1 MAGGIY
7 LIQDDDR
14 LVEMIEQPYDSED
27 QIQELLETYPNL
39 LAGDEIDR
47 VQTLHGT
54 SVRRWLLISRD
65 LTIPAEED
73 NGSRWSIDHL
83 FLDQDSIPTLV
94 TVKRSRNAETRQ
106 KMIGQML
113 DNAANLGLYWP
124 IESIISQFEANC
136 RDQGRDPEQVFE
148 DFLGSDLNE
157 DGFWQKVK
165 TNLQA
170 GKLRLVFV
178 ADDIASPLR
187 RVVEFLNKQTDL
199 VEVLALEI
207 KQYVSQDGLKTLVPR
222 LIGQTA
228 EAQQKKSSATVER
241 RRWDQV
247 SFFEELHLRR
257 GEDETQIAQEIH
269 NWAKLQEPEVI
280 IQWGTGDVY
289 GGFTALLQQKEKGR
303 KQLKLFTVDIS
314 GRLEISS
321 NKYGSQPPFDQ
332 EEKWL
337 ELRNK
342 LSAIG
347 LSLPLEPTEYR
358 EPTLQLSNL
367 EDKTVLQQVLK
378 TFDWVISIIKA

>member
-1 MAGGIY
+1 MGGGIY

-14 LVEMIEQPYDSED
+14 LVEMMEQPYDSED

-39 LAGDEIDR
+39 LAGDEMNR
-47 VQTLHGT
+47 AQTRHGT

-65 LTIPAEED
+65 VTIPADED
-73 NGSRWSIDHL
+73 NGGRWSMDHL

-94 TVKRSRNAETRQ
+94 TVKRSRNVETRQ

-113 DNAANLGLYWP
+113 DNAANLGLNWP

-148 DFLGSDLNE
+148 EFIGSDLNE

-178 ADDIASPLR
+178 ADEITSPLR

-241 RRWDQV
+241 RRWDEV

-269 NWAKLQEPEVI
+269 NWAKIQEPEI
-280 IQWGTGDVY
+280 IIHWGTGDIY
-289 GGFTALLQQKEKGR
+289 GGFTALLNQKEKGR

-321 NKYGSQPPFDQ
+321 NKYGSQPPFD
-332 EEKWL
+332 
-337 ELRNK
+337 
-342 LSAIG
+342 
-347 LSLPLEPTEYR
+347 
-358 EPTLQLSNL
+358 
-367 EDKTVLQQVLK
+367 
-378 TFDWVISIIKA
+378 

>member
-1 MAGGIY
+1 MGGGIY

-14 LVEMIEQPYDSED
+14 LVELMEQPYDSED

-39 LAGDEIDR
+39 LAGDEVDR
-47 VQTLHGT
+47 VT
-54 SVRRWLLISRD
+54 SRRWLLIARD
-65 LTIPAEED
+65 ITIPAEED
-73 NGSRWSIDHL
+73 DGSRWSVDHL
-83 FLDQDSIPTLV
+83 FLDQDSIPTIV
-94 TVKRSRNAETRQ
+94 VVKRSRNAEGRQ

-113 DNAANLGLYWP
+113 DYAANLALYWP
-124 IESIISQFEANC
+124 IESIIAQFEANC
-136 RDQGRDPEQVFE
+136 REQGRDPEQVFE
-148 DFLGSDLNE
+148 EFLGSDLNE
-157 DGFWQKVK
+157 DGFWQKVR

-178 ADDIASPLR
+178 ADDIANPLR

-207 KQYVSQDGLKTLVPR
+207 KQYVSQEGLKTLVPR

-228 EAQQKKSSATVER
+228 EAQQKKLSAMGER
-241 RRWDQV
+241 RRWDEV
-247 SFFEELHLRR
+247 SFFEEFQVRR
-257 GEDETQIAQEIH
+257 GGDEAEMAEEIH
-269 NWAKLQEPEVI
+269 NWAKRQEPEVI
-280 IQWGTGDVY
+280 IQWGTGDLY
-289 GGFTALLQQKEKGR
+289 GGFTALLQSKGR
-303 KQLKLFTVDIS
+303 KPLKLFTVDIS

-332 EEKWL
+332 QEKWL

-358 EPTLQLSNL
+358 EPTLQLSSL
-367 EDKTVLQQVLK
+367 QDQSVLQEVLK

>member
-1 MAGGIY
+1 MGGGIY

-14 LVEMIEQPYDSED
+14 LVEMMEQPYDSED

-39 LAGDEIDR
+39 LAGDEMDR
-47 VQTLHGT
+47 EQMRHGT
-54 SVRRWLLISRD
+54 SARRWLLISRD
-65 LTIPAEED
+65 VTIPSEED

-94 TVKRSRNAETRQ
+94 TVKRSRNVETRQ

-136 RDQGRDPEQVFE
+136 REQGRDPEQVFE
-148 DFLGSDLNE
+148 DFLGSDLKE

-178 ADDIASPLR
+178 ADEITSPLR

-207 KQYVSQDGLKTLVPR
+207 KQYVSQEGLKTLVPR

-228 EAQQKKSSATVER
+228 EPQQKKFSATVER
-241 RRWDQV
+241 RRWDEV

-269 NWAKLQEPEVI
+269 NWAKIQEPEII

-289 GGFTALLQQKEKGR
+289 GGFTALLNQKEKGR

-321 NKYGSQPPFDQ
+321 NKYGSQPPFDRQ
-332 EEKWL
+332 EKWL

>member
-1 MAGGIY
+1 MGGGIY

-14 LVEMIEQPYDSED
+14 LVEMMEQPYDSED

-47 VQTLHGT
+47 VT
-54 SVRRWLLISRD
+54 SRRWLLISRD
-65 LTIPAEED
+65 VTISAEED
-73 NGSRWSIDHL
+73 DGSRWSFDHL
-83 FLDQDSIPTLV
+83 FLDQDSIPTIV
-94 TVKRSRNAETRQ
+94 AVKRSRTAETRQ

-113 DNAANLGLYWP
+113 DYAANLALYWP
-124 IESIISQFEANC
+124 IESIIAQFEANC
-136 RDQGRDPEQVFE
+136 REQGRDPEQVFE
-148 DFLGSDLNE
+148 EFLGSDLNE

-207 KQYVSQDGLKTLVPR
+207 KQYVSQEGLKTLVPR

-228 EAQQKKSSATVER
+228 EAQQKKLSATVER
-241 RRWDQV
+241 RRWDEV
-247 SFFEELHLRR
+247 SFFEEFQVRR
-257 GEDETQIAQEIH
+257 GLDEAEMAEEIH
-269 NWAKLQEPEVI
+269 NWAKRQEPEII
-280 IQWGTGDVY
+280 IQWGTGDLY
-289 GGFTALLQQKEKGR
+289 GGFTALLQQKGR
-303 KQLKLFTVDIS
+303 KPLKLFSVDIS

-332 EEKWL
+332 EKKWL

-367 EDKTVLQQVLK
+367 EDQTVLQQVLQ